1 MPAKFQLKPSGE
13 DKFMFNLVA
22 GNGEVILTSESYT
35 SKANAMRGIESVK
48 KNAPN
53 NERYEQ
59 RTSEDGNPYFV
70 LKAANKEVIGT
81 SEMYSSKDAMAQ
93 GIASVQNSATHALI
107 AE

>member
-53 NERYEQ
+53 NERYER
-59 RTSEDGNPYFV
+59 RTSEDGDPYFV
-70 LKAANKEVIGT
+70 LKAANKEIIGT
-81 SEMYSSKDAMAQ
+81 SEMYSSKDAMEQ
-93 GIASVQNSATHALI
+93 GINSVQKSATHALI